1 METEFSIAFV
11 GTYYSP
17 FLAAHY
23 SDHPGLIS
31 LPYQAQLDA
40 LLGSSF
46 GDSDFYS
53 NGMRHQGWRAYEII
67 ANCAPLQKMW
77 AEENR
82 APDIGVQT
90 FVQQIAALKPDVVYF
105 HDLSLADSTVTQ
117 QLKGLVRLIVGQ
129 IASPVPRTADIR
141 SFDLIVSSFP
151 HFVDAFQ
158 RAGIRSLYQPL
169 AFDPRVLSRLGPR
182 NPKHAA
188 TFIGGV
194 TPNHQARINLLS
206 SICGVTRLDTWG
218 YGYNQLPADSNILR
232 NYHGETWGHAMFTAL
247 RNSNLTLNS
256 HIDVSSTFANN
267 MRLFEATG
275 CGTLLLTE
283 ERENLRTLFRAN
295 EEIITYRSTQD
306 CADKIQYF
314 LRHEHEA
321 TEIALAGQRRTL
333 TSHTYLARMA
343 ETAATL
349 GRMLVRK
356 SD

>member
-17 FLAAHY
+17 FLEAHY
-23 SDHPGLIS
+23 RDHPGLIS
-31 LPYQAQLDA
+31 LPYQTQLDA

-77 AEENR
+77 AQENN
-82 APDIGVQT
+82 APDSGLQT
-90 FVQQIAALKPDVVYF
+90 FVQQLAALKPDVVYF
-105 HDLSLADSTVTQ
+105 HDISLADSTVTQ

-129 IASPVPRTADIR
+129 IASPVPRTADLP

-182 NPKHAA
+182 NPKYAA

-194 TPNHQARINLLS
+194 TGNHQARINLLS
-206 SICGVTRLDTWG
+206 SICSGTKLDTWG

-232 NYHGETWGHAMFTAL
+232 NYHGETWGHAMFTEL
-247 RNSNLTLNS
+247 RDSYLTLNS
-256 HIDVSSTFANN
+256 HIDVASTFANN

-283 ERENLRTLFRAN
+283 ERENLGTLFRAN
-295 EEIITYRSTQD
+295 EEVITYRSIPD

-314 LRHEHEA
+314 LRNERES
-321 TEIALAGQRRTL
+321 TEIAHAGQRRTL
-333 TSHTYLARMA
+333 SSHTYLARMA
-343 ETAATL
+343 QTASVL
-349 GRMLVRK
+349 RENIFR
-356 SD
+356 

>member
-17 FLAAHY
+17 FLEAHY
-23 SDHPGLIS
+23 RDHPGLIS

-77 AEENR
+77 SQENR

-90 FVQQIAALKPDVVYF
+90 FVQQLAALKPDVVYF
-105 HDLSLADSTVTQ
+105 HDISLADSTVTQ
-117 QLKGLVRLIVGQ
+117 QLRGLVSLMVGQ
-129 IASPVPRTADIR
+129 IASPVPRNADIQ

-169 AFDPRVLSRLGPR
+169 AFDPRVLSRLGPK
-182 NPKHAA
+182 NPKYAA

-206 SICGVTRLDTWG
+206 SICGMTRLDTWG

-247 RNSNLTLNS
+247 RNSYLTLNS

-275 CGTLLLTE
+275 CGALLLTE
-283 ERENLRTLFRAN
+283 ERENLETLFRAK
-295 EEIITYRSTQD
+295 EEVVTYSSIHD
-306 CADKIQYF
+306 CIDKIQYF
-314 LRHEHEA
+314 LKNE
-321 TEIALAGQRRTL
+321 TESAGIAAAGQQRTL
-333 TSHTYLARMA
+333 TFHTYLARMEQTA
-343 ETAATL
+343 EVL
-349 GRMLVRK
+349 RNLLLQ
-356 SD
+356 